1 MRGKGE
7 IVNYQYVQNMIA
19 WLRRRDFIVDK
30 YDCPGVYCIRVNGQI
45 AYIGKSKNM
54 LERIAAHYVG
64 IKLKAEPKY
73 RVLAAA
79 QEKGYVVEFDA
90 LYYAQ
95 ESTQLRLDDEI
106 GEMEGRL
113 IRKYLPILNTQIP
126 KEENWHRWEIQ
137 ALDENQALIELL
149 G

>member
-1 MRGKGE
+1 
-7 IVNYQYVQNMIA
+7 
-19 WLRRRDFIVDK
+19 
-30 YDCPGVYCIRVNGQI
+30 
-45 AYIGKSKNM
+45 M

-95 ESTQLRLDDEI
+95 EST
-106 GEMEGRL
+106 
-113 IRKYLPILNTQIP
+113 
-126 KEENWHRWEIQ
+126 
-137 ALDENQALIELL
+137 
-149 G
+149 